1 MAMNDYSDN
10 DYWKALAERFFEA
23 GTSEEEER
31 ELRRFIAS
39 GLAGSEFNDV
49 RAVMGLAA
57 VGARRYHRRRR
68 RTVFLSAAAL
78 LVVVQ
83 ADYGLSAV
91 VAVVM
96 TAVSLAADGGD
107 SCVAYINGTKHTD
120 EAIVMAQ
127 MHSTMDEM
135 AQQAQELSVER
146 QMDDFFVES
155 FNN

>member
-1 MAMNDYSDN
+1 MNDYSDN

-57 VGARRYHRRRR
+57 VGARRYNRRR
-68 RTVFLSAAAL
+68 RTVFLSAAA
-78 LVVVQ
+78 
-83 ADYGLSAV
+83 AAV

-96 TAVSLAADGGD
+96 TAVSLAANGGD

>member
-1 MAMNDYSDN
+1 MNDYSDN

-23 GTSEEEER
+23 GTSDEEER

-49 RAVMGLAA
+49 KAVMGLAA

-68 RTVFLSAAAL
+68 RTIFLSAAA
-78 LVVVQ
+78 
-83 ADYGLSAV
+83 AAAV
-91 VAVVM
+91 VVM
-96 TAVSLAADGGD
+96 TAVSLAADGGN

-127 MHSTMDEM
+127 MHSAMDEM

>member
-57 VGARRYHRRRR
+57 AQGDTTGGAAARSSCRRQQRRRWWR
-68 RTVFLSAAAL
+68 W
-78 LVVVQ
+78 
-83 ADYGLSAV
+83 
-91 VAVVM
+91 
-96 TAVSLAADGGD
+96 
-107 SCVAYINGTKHTD
+107 
-120 EAIVMAQ
+120 
-127 MHSTMDEM
+127 
-135 AQQAQELSVER
+135 
-146 QMDDFFVES
+146 
-155 FNN
+155 

>member
-31 ELRRFIAS
+31 DLRRFITS

-57 VGARRYHRRRR
+57 VGARRYNRRRR
-68 RTVFLSAAAL
+68 RTVFLSAAA
-78 LVVVQ
+78 
-83 ADYGLSAV
+83 AV
-91 VAVVM
+91 VAVVI

>member
-1 MAMNDYSDN
+1 MNDYSDN

-68 RTVFLSAAAL
+68 RTVFLSAAA
-78 LVVVQ
+78 
-83 ADYGLSAV
+83 A
-91 VAVVM
+91 AVVM
-96 TAVSLAADGGD
+96 TAVSLAANGGD

>member
-1 MAMNDYSDN
+1 MNDYSDN

-31 ELRRFIAS
+31 ELRRFIAP

-68 RTVFLSAAAL
+68 RTIFLSAAA
-78 LVVVQ
+78 
-83 ADYGLSAV
+83 AAAV
-91 VAVVM
+91 VVM
-96 TAVSLAADGGD
+96 TAVSLAADGGN

-127 MHSTMDEM
+127 MHSAMDEM

-146 QMDDFFVES
+146 QMDNFFVES

>member
-39 GLAGSEFNDV
+39 GQAGSEFNDV

-57 VGARRYHRRRR
+57 VGARRYNRRRR
-68 RTVFLSAAAL
+68 RTVFLSAAA
-78 LVVVQ
+78 
-83 ADYGLSAV
+83 A
-91 VAVVM
+91 AVVM

-146 QMDDFFVES
+146 QMDNFFVES

>member
-1 MAMNDYSDN
+1 MAMNDYSEN
-10 DYWKALAERFFEA
+10 NYWKALAERFFEA

-57 VGARRYHRRRR
+57 VGARRYNRRRR
-68 RTVFLSAAAL
+68 RTVFLSAAA
-78 LVVVQ
+78 
-83 ADYGLSAV
+83 AAAAV

-146 QMDDFFVES
+146 QMDNFFVES

>member
-1 MAMNDYSDN
+1 MNDYSDN

-31 ELRRFIAS
+31 ELRRFITS

-68 RTVFLSAAAL
+68 RTVFLSAAA
-78 LVVVQ
+78 
-83 ADYGLSAV
+83 AV

-96 TAVSLAADGGD
+96 TAVSLAADGD

-146 QMDDFFVES
+146 QMDNFFVES

>member
-57 VGARRYHRRRR
+57 VGARRYNRRRR
-68 RTVFLSAAAL
+68 RTVFLSA
-78 LVVVQ
+78 
-83 ADYGLSAV
+83 AV

>member
-1 MAMNDYSDN
+1 MNDYSDN

-39 GLAGSEFNDV
+39 GLASSEFNDV

-68 RTVFLSAAAL
+68 RTIFLSAAA
-78 LVVVQ
+78 
-83 ADYGLSAV
+83 AA
-91 VAVVM
+91 AVVM

-107 SCVAYINGTKHTD
+107 SCVAYINGTRHTD

>member
-1 MAMNDYSDN
+1 MNDYSDN

-39 GLAGSEFNDV
+39 GQAGSEFNDV

-57 VGARRYHRRRR
+57 VGARRYNRRRR
-68 RTVFLSAAAL
+68 RTVFLSAA
-78 LVVVQ
+78 
-83 ADYGLSAV
+83 V
-91 VAVVM
+91 VAVVI

>member
-31 ELRRFIAS
+31 DLRRFITS

-57 VGARRYHRRRR
+57 VGARRYNRRRR
-68 RTVFLSAAAL
+68 RTVFLSAAA
-78 LVVVQ
+78 
-83 ADYGLSAV
+83 AA
-91 VAVVM
+91 AVVM

>member
-1 MAMNDYSDN
+1 MNDYSDN

-23 GTSEEEER
+23 DTSETEER
-31 ELRRFIAS
+31 ELRRFITS

-57 VGARRYHRRRR
+57 VGARRYNRRRR
-68 RTVFLSAAAL
+68 RTVFLSA
-78 LVVVQ
+78 
-83 ADYGLSAV
+83 AV

>member
-10 DYWKALAERFFEA
+10 NYWKALAERFFEA

-39 GLAGSEFNDV
+39 GLVGSEFNDV

-68 RTVFLSAAAL
+68 RTVFLSAAA
-78 LVVVQ
+78 
-83 ADYGLSAV
+83 AV

-96 TAVSLAADGGD
+96 TAVSLTADGGD

>member
-1 MAMNDYSDN
+1 MNDYSDN
-10 DYWKALAERFFEA
+10 EYWKALAERFFEA

-57 VGARRYHRRRR
+57 VGARRYNRRR
-68 RTVFLSAAAL
+68 RTVFLSAAA
-78 LVVVQ
+78 
-83 ADYGLSAV
+83 AAV
-91 VAVVM
+91 VAVVI

-127 MHSTMDEM
+127 MHSTMYEM

>member
-1 MAMNDYSDN
+1 MNDYSDN
-10 DYWKALAERFFEA
+10 DYWKAIAERFFEA

-57 VGARRYHRRRR
+57 VGARRYNRRRR
-68 RTVFLSAAAL
+68 RTVFLSAAA
-78 LVVVQ
+78 
-83 ADYGLSAV
+83 AV

-107 SCVAYINGTKHTD
+107 SCVAYINGTRHTD

-146 QMDDFFVES
+146 QMDNFFVES

>member
-1 MAMNDYSDN
+1 MNDYSDN
-10 DYWKALAERFFEA
+10 EYWKALAERFFEA

-68 RTVFLSAAAL
+68 RTVFLSAAA
-78 LVVVQ
+78 
-83 ADYGLSAV
+83 A
-91 VAVVM
+91 AVVM
-96 TAVSLAADGGD
+96 TAVSLAADGGN

-127 MHSTMDEM
+127 MHSTMNEM

>member
-1 MAMNDYSDN
+1 MNDYSDN

-57 VGARRYHRRRR
+57 VGARRYNRRRR
-68 RTVFLSAAAL
+68 RTVFLSAAA
-78 LVVVQ
+78 
-83 ADYGLSAV
+83 AAAAV

-96 TAVSLAADGGD
+96 TAVSLAADGSD

-127 MHSTMDEM
+127 MHSTIDEM

>member
-1 MAMNDYSDN
+1 MNDYSDN

-31 ELRRFIAS
+31 ELRRFITS

-57 VGARRYHRRRR
+57 VGARRYNRRRR
-68 RTVFLSAAAL
+68 RTVFLSAAA
-78 LVVVQ
+78 
-83 ADYGLSAV
+83 A
-91 VAVVM
+91 AVVM

>member
-1 MAMNDYSDN
+1 
-10 DYWKALAERFFEA
+10 
-23 GTSEEEER
+23 
-31 ELRRFIAS
+31 
-39 GLAGSEFNDV
+39 
-49 RAVMGLAA
+49 MGLAA

-68 RTVFLSAAAL
+68 RTVFLSAAA
-78 LVVVQ
+78 
-83 ADYGLSAV
+83 AAV

-96 TAVSLAADGGD
+96 TAVSLAANEGD

>member
-1 MAMNDYSDN
+1 MNDYSDN
-10 DYWKALAERFFEA
+10 NYWKALAERFFEA

-31 ELRRFIAS
+31 ELRRFITS

-57 VGARRYHRRRR
+57 VGARRYNRRRR
-68 RTVFLSAAAL
+68 RTVFLSAA
-78 LVVVQ
+78 
-83 ADYGLSAV
+83 AV

>member
-39 GLAGSEFNDV
+39 GLASSEFNDV

-68 RTVFLSAAAL
+68 RTIFLSAAA
-78 LVVVQ
+78 
-83 ADYGLSAV
+83 
-91 VAVVM
+91 
-96 TAVSLAADGGD
+96 AAAGD
-107 SCVAYINGTKHTD
+107 CLRRLFG
-120 EAIVMAQ
+120 
-127 MHSTMDEM
+127 
-135 AQQAQELSVER
+135 
-146 QMDDFFVES
+146 
-155 FNN
+155 

>member
-1 MAMNDYSDN
+1 MNDYSDN

-68 RTVFLSAAAL
+68 RTVFLSAA
-78 LVVVQ
+78 
-83 ADYGLSAV
+83 V
-91 VAVVM
+91 VAVVI

>member
-1 MAMNDYSDN
+1 MNDYSDN

-39 GLAGSEFNDV
+39 GLASSEFNDV

-57 VGARRYHRRRR
+57 VGARRYNRRRR
-68 RTVFLSAAAL
+68 RTVFLSAA
-78 LVVVQ
+78 
-83 ADYGLSAV
+83 AV

-107 SCVAYINGTKHTD
+107 SCVAYINGTRHTD

-127 MHSTMDEM
+127 MHSSMDEM

>member
-57 VGARRYHRRRR
+57 VGARRYNRRRR
-68 RTVFLSAAAL
+68 RTVFLSAA
-78 LVVVQ
+78 
-83 ADYGLSAV
+83 AV

-107 SCVAYINGTKHTD
+107 SCVAYINGTRHTD

>member
-23 GTSEEEER
+23 DTSEEEER

-68 RTVFLSAAAL
+68 RTVFLSAAA
-78 LVVVQ
+78 
-83 ADYGLSAV
+83 AAV
-91 VAVVM
+91 VI

-146 QMDDFFVES
+146 QMDNFFVES

>member
-1 MAMNDYSDN
+1 MNDYSDN

-31 ELRRFIAS
+31 ELRRFITS

-57 VGARRYHRRRR
+57 VGARRYNRRRR
-68 RTVFLSAAAL
+68 RTVFLSAA
-78 LVVVQ
+78 
-83 ADYGLSAV
+83 V

-96 TAVSLAADGGD
+96 TAVSLVADGGD

-120 EAIVMAQ
+120 EAIAMAQ

-146 QMDDFFVES
+146 QMDDFLS
-155 FNN
+155 NLST

>member
-31 ELRRFIAS
+31 ELRRFITS
-39 GLAGSEFNDV
+39 GQAGSEFNDV

-68 RTVFLSAAAL
+68 RTVFLSAAA
-78 LVVVQ
+78 
-83 ADYGLSAV
+83 AV

-96 TAVSLAADGGD
+96 TAVSLTADGGD

>member
-39 GLAGSEFNDV
+39 GQAGSEFNDV

-57 VGARRYHRRRR
+57 VGARRYNRRRR
-68 RTVFLSAAAL
+68 RTVFLSAAA
-78 LVVVQ
+78 
-83 ADYGLSAV
+83 AV

-96 TAVSLAADGGD
+96 TAVSLTADGGD

>member
-68 RTVFLSAAAL
+68 RTVFLSAAA
-78 LVVVQ
+78 
-83 ADYGLSAV
+83 V

-96 TAVSLAADGGD
+96 TAVSLTADGGD

>member
-1 MAMNDYSDN
+1 MNDYSDN

-23 GTSEEEER
+23 GTSEEEEC

-57 VGARRYHRRRR
+57 VGARRYNRRRR
-68 RTVFLSAAAL
+68 RTVFLSAAA
-78 LVVVQ
+78 
-83 ADYGLSAV
+83 AAA
-91 VAVVM
+91 AVVM

-146 QMDDFFVES
+146 QMDDFFVKS